1 MNVIQKKKSNDDV
14 IDDYMSSIYTN
25 VENRMPMSIKK
36 ASKVVANNFTIPT
49 TQNYEDMIKFNYTIS
64 QLKEIADNYKLK
76 KTGNKNELLSRIY
89 YFLYFSFFI
98 IKIQKNF
105 RGTLVRKYK
114 TLRGPASINRKI
126 CTNTEDFITME
137 SLEEI
142 KFHDFISYKDVDN
155 FIYGFDITSLY
166 NLFLK
171 SKDRENVRNPY
182 NRNAIPSIVSKNL
195 KSIIQISKIIKMPIN
210 LNYDDD
216 TLNVS
221 SEKAIELRTLSL
233 FQNID
238 ALGNY
243 SNSSWFLSLTRIQLI
258 RYVKELHDIW
268 IHRAQLTDESKSK
281 ISPNGNPFMNLH
293 MYYIHDEPNISN
305 VKKVILEVLEKFVN
319 SGVDADSRTLGA
331 YYVLGALTLVNEDAA
346 TSLPWLYQSL
356 NYF

>member
-1 MNVIQKKKSNDDV
+1 MNTIQKKKSNDDMMQ
-14 IDDYMSSIYTN
+14 DYMSNICAN
-25 VENRMPMSIKK
+25 FEKRIPSIKK
-36 ASKVVANNFTIPT
+36 ALKVDTNNFTIPT
-49 TQNYEDMIKFNYTIS
+49 IENYDDMIKFNYTIS
-64 QLKEIADNYKLK
+64 QLKEIADNYKIK
-76 KTGNKNELLSRIY
+76 KTGNKNELSSRIY

-98 IKIQKNF
+98 IKIQKIF

-142 KFHDFISYKDVDN
+142 NFHDFISYKDVDN

-182 NRNAIPSIVSKNL
+182 NRNPIPASVSKNL

-243 SNSSWFLSLTRIQLI
+243 SNSTWFLSLTRGQLI

-268 IHRAQLTDESKSK
+268 IHRAQLTDETKNK
-281 ISPNGNPFMNLH
+281 ICQNGDPFMNLN
-293 MYYIHDEPNISN
+293 MYYIHNEPNMCN

-346 TSLPWLYQSL
+346 TSLPWLFQSL